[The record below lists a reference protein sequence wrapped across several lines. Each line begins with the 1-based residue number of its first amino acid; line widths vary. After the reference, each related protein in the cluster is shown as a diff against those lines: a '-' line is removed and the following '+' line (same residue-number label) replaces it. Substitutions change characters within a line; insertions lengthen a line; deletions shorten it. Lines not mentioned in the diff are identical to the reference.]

1 MMYNIKQIF
10 RLMLQLTIA
19 ISISLMG
26 IVPASAFD
34 YNSNSEPL
42 TITVPKFEPKADFAM
57 VNRMQMMQGDSTSL
71 TDITLQ
77 DLPSISHIPFSMH
90 QASPDGLN
98 NKMWMR
104 TNLDVKSY
112 KFMDDLTFAGVPI
125 FVAGIIAKSEKKSF
139 RQNTKDNKH
148 TLLTDFKTGIDDY
161 TQFFGPAMTTGLKL
175 AGVEGRSDWGRY
187 LASAAMSYAFMAG
200 FVNSIKYSAKEMRPD
215 GSTRNSWPSGH
226 TATAFVGA
234 TILHKEYGLTRS
246 PWYSVAGYGVATA
259 TGVMRVLN
267 NRHWVSD
274 VLSGA
279 GIGIMS
285 GELAYAFSDLI
296 FKHHG
301 LLRGDIS
308 SNKSIIDNP
317 SFFSISMG
325 IGFGSKKLDFD
336 MQNLEL
342 DFDGYEDGDKNLN
355 LRFGASTAVGAEGAY
370 FFNKYIGVG
379 GRLRVNS
386 SPIKGWDGIENY
398 AWIDLIESLYGN
410 DYQTDADFRK
420 FIDGD
425 ENSDVLIN
433 NASFTIKSDHLTE
446 FAADLGVYFN
456 LPLSKR
462 FAIGSKLLVGRSIMQ
477 EVDLNATV
485 TGGKRLLDFEDFMEG
500 ADDDNVLLK
509 AKPTPGTYTSEWDY
523 FTLGGNNTMKFGTGI
538 SLTYAYKENYA
549 WRLFLDYDYT
559 RKTYTMTYNPSLFA
573 LDAISLGIGD
583 ESAKFSELL
592 TPEDLSELTEHQ
604 SIKKNRHTFILGGSF
619 TVSF

>member
-1 MMYNIKQIF
+1 MKQIF

-77 DLPSISHIPFSMH
+77 DLPSISHIPFSML

-104 TNLDVKSY
+104 TNLDVKPY

-500 ADDDNVLLK
+500 SDDDNVLLK
-509 AKPTPGTYTSEWDY
+509 AKPMPGTYTSEWDY